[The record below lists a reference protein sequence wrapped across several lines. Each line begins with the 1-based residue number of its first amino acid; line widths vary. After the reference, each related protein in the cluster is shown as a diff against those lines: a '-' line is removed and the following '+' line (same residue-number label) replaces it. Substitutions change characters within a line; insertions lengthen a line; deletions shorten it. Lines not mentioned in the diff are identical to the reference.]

1 MESFIEEGVAMLT
14 LIIEVI
20 GAIFVGIG
28 CLLALIQYIKVQFN
42 PKEKDFT
49 RTSLTLARYL
59 SLALEFQLGADILG
73 TAFAP
78 SWTNIGELAAIAVIR
93 TALNYFLSKERE
105 KLEESIAQ

>member
-59 SLALEFQLGADILG
+59 SLALEYFQIRALGI
-73 TAFAP
+73 F
-78 SWTNIGELAAIAVIR
+78 SWIFQTFI
-93 TALNYFLSKERE
+93 TSSKSRF
-105 KLEESIAQ
+105 